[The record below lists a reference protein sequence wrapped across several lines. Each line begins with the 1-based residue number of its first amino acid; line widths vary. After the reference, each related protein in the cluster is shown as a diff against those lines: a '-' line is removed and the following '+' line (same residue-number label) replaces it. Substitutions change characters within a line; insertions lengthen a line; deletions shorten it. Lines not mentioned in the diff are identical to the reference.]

1 MTPSELLLI
10 GAGGFAAGAVNAV
23 AGGGTFFSFP
33 ALLAVGLPPVVAN
46 ASNSVALWPGSLS
59 SAWAYRRELVAYKR
73 YLLPMGI
80 ASLLG
85 GVAGGLL
92 LLAAGDAR
100 FAALIPWLLAFAT
113 ALFAFSPQLSVL
125 VKKIRQR
132 GDGVMPAALR
142 LHAECAPAMPNS
154 ALQHRHGDKS
164 APAALAAA
172 PINAAAQSP
181 ADHGAGS
188 PAGWLAQ
195 LLVSIY
201 GGFFGAGMGILMMA
215 SLAIGGHE
223 DVQHINALKNLL
235 SAVIYSVTVVTFIA
249 AGAVSWP
256 HTLAMLLTASAGG
269 YAGARLARRMQGPW
283 LRRSVIAVGGALTFY
298 YFDKARG

>member
-1 MTPSELLLI
+1 MTPLGVLLI
-10 GAGGFAAGAVNAV
+10 GAGGFAAGAANSV

-33 ALLAVGLPPVVAN
+33 ALLAVGVPPVMAN
-46 ASNSVALWPGSLS
+46 ASNSVALWPGSLAA
-59 SAWAYRRELVAYKR
+59 AWAYRQELARYQR
-73 YLLPMGI
+73 YLLPMGV

-85 GVAGGLL
+85 GIAGGLL

-100 FAALIPWLLAFAT
+100 FATLIPWLLAFAT
-113 ALFAFSPQLSVL
+113 LLFAFSPQLSAAL
-125 VKKIRQR
+125 QRLRQR
-132 GDGVMPAALR
+132 NNTA
-142 LHAECAPAMPNS
+142 
-154 ALQHRHGDKS
+154 
-164 APAALAAA
+164 APAAG
-172 PINAAAQSP
+172 PNEQ
-181 ADHGAGS
+181 HNTGS
-188 PAGWLAQ
+188 VGGWLVQ

-256 HTLAMLLTASAGG
+256 HTGVMLLTASAGG
-269 YAGARLARRMQGPW
+269 YLGARLARKIQGPW
-283 LRRSVIAVGGALTFY
+283 LRRVVIAVGSALSLY
-298 YFDKARG
+298 YFFKTPG

>member
-1 MTPSELLLI
+1 MTPLDVALI
-10 GAGGFAAGAVNAV
+10 GAGGFAAGAVNAM

-59 SAWAYRRELVAYKR
+59 GAWAYRQELARYKR

-80 ASLLG
+80 ASFLG
-85 GVAGGLL
+85 GAAGGLL

-100 FAALIPWLLAFAT
+100 FSALIPWLLAFAT
-113 ALFAFSPQLSVL
+113 LLFAFSPQLS
-125 VKKIRQR
+125 K
-132 GDGVMPAALR
+132 ALR
-142 LHAECAPAMPNS
+142 RMRP
-154 ALQHRHGDKS
+154 ALQNKTGG
-164 APAALAAA
+164 
-172 PINAAAQSP
+172 
-181 ADHGAGS
+181 DHGAGS
-188 PAGWLAQ
+188 PIGWGVQ
-195 LLVSIY
+195 GLVSVY

-235 SAVIYSVTVVTFIA
+235 SAVIYSVTVMTFIM

-256 HTLAMLLTASAGG
+256 HTLVMLLTASLGG
-269 YAGARLARRMQGPW
+269 YWGARMARKIHGPW
-283 LRRSVIAVGGALTFY
+283 LRRMVIAVGGALTVY
-298 YFDKARG
+298 YFYKTPG

>member
-1 MTPSELLLI
+1 MTPVDALLI

-33 ALLAVGLPPVVAN
+33 AMLAVGLPPVVAN
-46 ASNSVALWPGSLS
+46 ASNSVALWPGSLTG
-59 SAWAYRRELVAYKR
+59 AWAYRQELARYKR

-100 FAALIPWLLAFAT
+100 FSALIPWLLAFAT
-113 ALFAFSPQLSVL
+113 ALFAFSPQLS
-125 VKKIRQR
+125 
-132 GDGVMPAALR
+132 AALR
-142 LHAECAPAMPNS
+142 
-154 ALQHRHGDKS
+154 HRRPPLAKQAGDE
-164 APAALAAA
+164 
-172 PINAAAQSP
+172 
-181 ADHGAGS
+181 HGAGS
-188 PAGWLAQ
+188 PAGWFVQ

-235 SAVIYSVTVVTFIA
+235 SAVIYSVTVVTFVV

-256 HTLAMLLTASAGG
+256 HTLVMLLTASLGG
-269 YAGARLARRMQGPW
+269 YAGARLARKIQGPW
-283 LRRSVIAVGGALTFY
+283 LRRIVIAVGSALSLY
-298 YFDKARG
+298 YFFKALA

>member
-1 MTPSELLLI
+1 MTPADLLLI

-33 ALLAVGLPPVVAN
+33 ALLATGLPPVAAN
-46 ASNSVALWPGSLS
+46 ASNSVALWPGSFTG
-59 SAWAYRRELVAYKR
+59 AWAYRQELAAYKN

-85 GVAGGLL
+85 GASGGFL

-113 ALFAFSPQLSVL
+113 LLFALSPQLSAL
-125 VKKIRQR
+125 VKRMRQR
-132 GDGVMPAALR
+132 GDAL
-142 LHAECAPAMPNS
+142 
-154 ALQHRHGDKS
+154 G
-164 APAALAAA
+164 AAA
-172 PINAAAQSP
+172 PAELP
-181 ADHGAGS
+181 TRHGAGS
-188 PAGWLAQ
+188 PIGWLAQ

-235 SAVIYSVTVVTFIA
+235 SAVIYSVTVVTFIV

-283 LRRSVIAVGGALTFY
+283 LRRIVIAVGGALTLY
-298 YFDKARG
+298 YFDKARS

>member
-1 MTPSELLLI
+1 MTPVDVLLI

-33 ALLAVGLPPVVAN
+33 ALLAVGAPPVVAN
-46 ASNSVALWPGSLS
+46 ASNSVALWPGSLTG
-59 SAWAYRRELVAYKR
+59 AWAYRRELARYKR

-100 FAALIPWLLAFAT
+100 FSALIPWLLAFAT
-113 ALFAFSPQLSVL
+113 LLFAFSPQLS
-125 VKKIRQR
+125 
-132 GDGVMPAALR
+132 AALKR
-142 LHAECAPAMPNS
+142 MRPPSAANAES
-154 ALQHRHGDKS
+154 S
-164 APAALAAA
+164 
-172 PINAAAQSP
+172 
-181 ADHGAGS
+181 HGAGS
-188 PAGWLAQ
+188 PAGWAVQ

-235 SAVIYSVTVVTFIA
+235 SAVIYSVTVVTFVV

-256 HTLAMLLTASAGG
+256 HTLVMLLTASLGG
-269 YAGARLARRMQGPW
+269 YGGARLARQIQGPW
-283 LRRSVIAVGGALTFY
+283 LRRVVIAVGSALSLY
-298 YFDKARG
+298 YFYKTLG

>member
-1 MTPSELLLI
+1 MTAAELLLI

-59 SAWAYRRELVAYKR
+59 SAWAYRRELAAYKR
-73 YLLPMGI
+73 YLLPMGA

-85 GVAGGLL
+85 GIVGGLL

-113 ALFAFSPQLSVL
+113 ALFAFSPLLSAL
-125 VKKIRQR
+125 VKMMRQR
-132 GDGVMPAALR
+132 SDGVTPAALR
-142 LHAECAPAMPNS
+142 LHAERAPVMPNS
-154 ALQHRHGDKS
+154 ALPHRHGDQS
-164 APAALAAA
+164 ASAALAAA
-172 PINAAAQSP
+172 PINAAQSP

-195 LLVSIY
+195 LLVAIY

>member
-1 MTPSELLLI
+1 MTPADMLLI
-10 GAGGFAAGAVNAV
+10 GAGGFAAGAVNAM

-59 SAWAYRRELVAYKR
+59 GAWAYRRELARYRR

-80 ASLLG
+80 ASFIG
-85 GVAGGLL
+85 GAAGGLL

-100 FAALIPWLLAFAT
+100 FSALIPWLLAFAT
-113 ALFAFSPQLSVL
+113 GLFAFSPQLS
-125 VKKIRQR
+125 K
-132 GDGVMPAALR
+132 ALR
-142 LHAECAPAMPNS
+142 RMRPATENK
-154 ALQHRHGDKS
+154 AG
-164 APAALAAA
+164 
-172 PINAAAQSP
+172 
-181 ADHGAGS
+181 DHGAGS
-188 PAGWLAQ
+188 PIGWLVQ
-195 LLVSIY
+195 GLVSVY

-235 SAVIYSVTVVTFIA
+235 SAVIYSVTVMTFIV

-256 HTLAMLLTASAGG
+256 HTLVMLLTASLGG
-269 YAGARLARRMQGPW
+269 YWGARMARKIRGPW
-283 LRRSVIAVGGALTFY
+283 LRRMVIAVGGALTVY
-298 YFDKARG
+298 YFHKAPG

>member
-1 MTPSELLLI
+1 MTPADLLLI

-33 ALLAVGLPPVVAN
+33 ALLAVGLPPVAAN
-46 ASNSVALWPGSLS
+46 ASNSVALWPGSLTG
-59 SAWAYRRELVAYKR
+59 AWAYRQELAAYKR

-85 GVAGGLL
+85 GASGGLL

-113 ALFAFSPQLSVL
+113 LLFAFSPQLSAL
-125 VKKIRQR
+125 VKKMRR
-132 GDGVMPAALR
+132 GSDTGTPSVLDSR
-142 LHAECAPAMPNS
+142 LQS
-154 ALQHRHGDKS
+154 RHGDKTTPA
-164 APAALAAA
+164 APATAPTAPMAATVA
-172 PINAAAQSP
+172 GTGASAESP
-181 ADHGAGS
+181 AGHGAGS
-188 PAGWLAQ
+188 PIGWFIQ

-235 SAVIYSVTVVTFIA
+235 SAVIYSVTVITFIV

-269 YAGARLARRMQGPW
+269 YAGARLARRLQGPW
-283 LRRSVIAVGGALTFY
+283 LRRIVIAVGGALTLY
-298 YFDKARG
+298 YFDKAHG

>member
-1 MTPSELLLI
+1 MTPLDILLI
-10 GAGGFAAGAVNAV
+10 GAGGFAAGAVNAI

-33 ALLAVGLPPVVAN
+33 AMLAVGLPPVVAN

-59 SAWAYRRELVAYKR
+59 GAWAYRQELARYKR
-73 YLLPMGI
+73 YLVPMGI
-80 ASLLG
+80 ASFLG
-85 GVAGGLL
+85 GAAGGLL

-113 ALFAFSPQLSVL
+113 GLFAFSPQLSAAL
-125 VKKIRQR
+125 KKIR
-132 GDGVMPAALR
+132 PAA
-142 LHAECAPAMPNS
+142 AEKTGTD
-154 ALQHRHGDKS
+154 HGT
-164 APAALAAA
+164 A
-172 PINAAAQSP
+172 
-181 ADHGAGS
+181 HGAGS
-188 PAGWLAQ
+188 PMGWFVQ

-235 SAVIYSVTVVTFIA
+235 SAVIYSVTVTTFIV

-256 HTLAMLLTASAGG
+256 HTLVMVMTATLGG
-269 YAGARLARRMQGPW
+269 YWGARMARKIRGPW
-283 LRRSVIAVGGALTFY
+283 LRRMVIAVGSALTVY
-298 YFDKARG
+298 YFYKTLG

>member
-1 MTPSELLLI
+1 MTTLDIVLI
-10 GAGGFAAGAVNAV
+10 GAGGLAAGAVNAI

-59 SAWAYRRELVAYKR
+59 GAWAYRQELARYKR

-80 ASLLG
+80 ASFLG
-85 GVAGGLL
+85 GAAGGLL

-113 ALFAFSPQLSVL
+113 LLFAFSPQLS
-125 VKKIRQR
+125 KAIKRMR
-132 GDGVMPAALR
+132 P
-142 LHAECAPAMPNS
+142 APAEK
-154 ALQHRHGDKS
+154 AGKEHGT
-164 APAALAAA
+164 
-172 PINAAAQSP
+172 
-181 ADHGAGS
+181 GS
-188 PAGWLAQ
+188 PLGWLVQ

-215 SLAIGGHE
+215 GLAIGGHE

-235 SAVIYSVTVVTFIA
+235 SAVIYSVTVVTFIV

-256 HTLAMLLTASAGG
+256 QTLVMLLTASLGG
-269 YAGARLARRMQGPW
+269 YWGARLARKIQGPW
-283 LRRSVIAVGGALTFY
+283 LRRMVIAVGGALTAY
-298 YFDKARG
+298 YFYKARG